1 MIYILFK
8 GGALLNIDF
17 LSICTLFDVE
27 FNGNFSVSCGVPQGS
42 ILAPLFFSC
51 LTSTSSI
58 MFLQSSIKSC
68 SLTTTYRLRKKKVF
82 LGVI

>member
-42 ILAPLFFSC
+42 ILAPLFFLSYINNINNV
-51 LTSTSSI
+51 ST
-58 MFLQSSIKSC
+58 
-68 SLTTTYRLRKKKVF
+68 VF
-82 LGVI
+82 D